1 MSRLF
6 YPALWLFF
14 SMFVLSSPPAGA
26 QVSGHERWWNPAEN
40 AFPVIEG
47 QGWHEGLAH
56 PYDRLPERAQKRVR
70 EAVWHLSG
78 QSAGLVIRFRTGA
91 REIQVR
97 YTVGQGKHLGMP
109 HMPPTG
115 VSGVDLYAVDKNGG
129 WQWCG
134 GRYAFGDTIT
144 YRFTSLPADYVRE
157 YHLYLP
163 LYNDVKW
170 LEIGVPDTTRLTAL
184 PLSPDKPIVVYGT
197 SIAQGA
203 CASRP
208 GRAWTAI
215 LGRLLHRPVVN
226 LGFSGNGQLEPSVV
240 SFLTELDPQLYL
252 IDCLPNMTRF
262 PYDTVRERM
271 IRTVRTLRQERPD
284 VPVLIAADADG
295 NIASLDLEKDSAYA
309 RVNRAGLSAFTELK
323 SEGLSG
329 IYFLPATAIGLGI
342 ESTVEG
348 THPNDYGMQRYAEAY
363 EKVIRGILREPVGP
377 YTTTR
382 PCKQYRSKVYD
393 WNARHAKELEMN
405 REDPPRIVFLGNSIT
420 HYWGGEP
427 ACRIHRGADSWSQY
441 FAPAGVRNFGFSW
454 DRIENVL
461 WRVYHGELDGYRAAE
476 VMINIGTNNLS
487 VNDNHEI
494 LAGLRLLIEAVKQRQ
509 PSARVLVIGI
519 YPRKD
524 GEARVAVLN
533 GGLARLC
540 GQENVHYCDPGTHL
554 LDASGKI
561 IPSLF
566 ADGSLHPN
574 AAGYRILAKALQPY
588 LQPR

>member
-1 MSRLF
+1 MPVFSL
-6 YPALWLFF
+6 PA
-14 SMFVLSSPPAGA
+14 AA
-26 QVSGHERWWNPAEN
+26 QAAHDERWWNPARN
-40 AFPVIEG
+40 AFPVVEG

-56 PYDRLPERAQKRVR
+56 PYDRLPERAQKTVR
-70 EAVWHLSG
+70 EVVWHLSE
-78 QSAGLVIRFRTGA
+78 QSAGLIIRFRTDA
-91 REIQVR
+91 REIRVR
-97 YTVGQGKHLGMP
+97 YTVSRPKHLGMP
-109 HMPPTG
+109 HMSPTG
-115 VSGVDLYAVDKNGG
+115 VSGLDLYAVDKNGG

-134 GRYAFGDTIT
+134 GRYSFGDTIT
-144 YRFTSLPADYVRE
+144 YRFTSLPRDYARE

-163 LYNDVKW
+163 LYNGVKW
-170 LEIGVPDTTRLTAL
+170 LEIGVPDTARLSPL
-184 PLSPDKPIVVYGT
+184 PLSPDKPVVVYGT

-226 LGFSGNGQLEPSVV
+226 LGFSGNGQLEASVV
-240 SFLTELDPQLYL
+240 SLLTELDPELYL
-252 IDCLPNMTRF
+252 IDCLPNMSRF

-271 IRTVRTLRQERPD
+271 IRTVRTLREKRPH
-284 VPVLIAADADG
+284 VPVVIAADADG
-295 NIASLDLEKDSAYA
+295 NIGSLNLEKDSTYA

-329 IYFLPATAIGLGI
+329 IYFLPAAAVGLGM

-348 THPNDYGMQRYAEAY
+348 THPNDYGMQQYALAY
-363 EKVIRGILREPVGP
+363 EKMIRDILQEPEGP
-377 YTTTR
+377 YTTML

-393 WNARHAKELEMN
+393 WNARHARELAMN
-405 REDPPRIVFLGNSIT
+405 RKDPPRIVFLGNSIT

-427 ACRIHRGADSWSQY
+427 ACRIHRGADSWNRY

-461 WRVYHGELDGYRAAE
+461 WRVYHGELDGYQAKE

-487 VNDNHEI
+487 VNDNAEI
-494 LAGLRLLIEAVKQRQ
+494 LAGLRLLIEAVKERQ
-509 PSARVLVIGI
+509 PAARVLVIGI
-519 YPRKD
+519 YPRK
-524 GEARVAVLN
+524 GEEARVRALN

-540 GQENVHYCDPGTHL
+540 GTENVGYCDPGSGL
-554 LDASGKI
+554 LDGSGKI
-561 IPSLF
+561 VSSLF
-566 ADGSLHPN
+566 ADGRLHPN

-588 LQPR
+588 IEPR